1 MNNLIYILSLAIISF
16 IYVDYIAAL
25 PLGNTI
31 SLIIFTIFIFIS
43 IRNLSLGII
52 LSLFYGITT
61 MEYPRDILD
70 VYSALQVTNTVSY
83 NVMNTI
89 TIGPL
94 SLLVYLFFINTFL
107 ALYRLKM
114 IIYYE
119 KIFLP
124 IMLSILLIAFISTF
138 LNLLKV
144 HDIFS
149 YGLLITNIKWFLFI
163 FMGYVQ
169 GYYIYKKNYINTML
183 QWFYLL
189 PIFFGL
195 RNMMFLTNDM
205 VNMAPKLDL
214 MNQAYLSLV
223 VLIYI
228 IVKGKWG
235 IYENIFYR
243 LLLFISLLN
252 FSRAFLV
259 FFAFSIMIAYFWKA
273 HEKIRFN
280 ISLIV
285 NLSIIMGLLVLG
297 LYLYNE
303 RLFNFLLWKL
313 NVFDALFSSSGE
325 MSGSGK
331 VRTLE
336 LQNVW
341 YILSQSLYEFLF
353 GKGFFA
359 TYTLEAFPLT
369 NIGVID
375 LKSYSMDQ
383 LNSGIY
389 YATHSFSSSM
399 LLKYGIVGLSI
410 YISLPLYLAYKL
422 YRQNQNLILILIPI
436 ILIYSYYWRIEFA
449 LLIGLLF
456 GISTKKKKYEI

>member
-1 MNNLIYILSLAIISF
+1 MEFENAFNFLTEINTSPQNFNLLNLSSISEYCF
-16 IYVDYIAAL
+16 IYPD
-25 PLGNTI
+25 NT
-31 SLIIFTIFIFIS
+31 S
-43 IRNLSLGII
+43 
-52 LSLFYGITT
+52 
-61 MEYPRDILD
+61 
-70 VYSALQVTNTVSY
+70 
-83 NVMNTI
+83 
-89 TIGPL
+89 
-94 SLLVYLFFINTFL
+94 
-107 ALYRLKM
+107 
-114 IIYYE
+114 
-119 KIFLP
+119 
-124 IMLSILLIAFISTF
+124 
-138 LNLLKV
+138 
-144 HDIFS
+144 
-149 YGLLITNIKWFLFI
+149 
-163 FMGYVQ
+163 
-169 GYYIYKKNYINTML
+169 
-183 QWFYLL
+183 
-189 PIFFGL
+189 
-195 RNMMFLTNDM
+195 
-205 VNMAPKLDL
+205 
-214 MNQAYLSLV
+214 
-223 VLIYI
+223 
-228 IVKGKWG
+228 
-235 IYENIFYR
+235 
-243 LLLFISLLN
+243 
-252 FSRAFLV
+252 
-259 FFAFSIMIAYFWKA
+259 
-273 HEKIRFN
+273 FN

-336 LQNVW
+336 LQNIW